1 MSVLDPNSTHQDNP
15 APKHEDERWM
25 SEALNQARQS
35 VGVASP
41 NPAVGCVLV
50 KGDTAVGRGF
60 HEYDRLDHAE
70 VVALKAAGGE
80 ARGATAYVTLE
91 PCCYTGRTGPCTE
104 ALIEAGVARVVVAT
118 GDPNPAVSG
127 QGIQRLRAAGITVNI
142 GVLAAQAQ
150 ELNDGFARYIQS
162 RLPFVT
168 LKAGLSLDGRSAPA
182 PGTTPVGVP
191 VMLTGVES
199 RMAVQNMR
207 HAADALIT
215 GINTV
220 LTDNP
225 LLSDRTGLP
234 RRRRLLRVV
243 LDSALRLRLDS
254 KLVRTVQDDVLVFCT
269 ISMSE
274 RQRALE
280 ALGVRVERV
289 EAGPG
294 GARVSLRRVIER
306 LGEMEIISAMIE
318 GGSQLASS
326 ALGFHTAD
334 KLSLFYSPIFL
345 GAAGVP
351 LFNSTE
357 SIKPDW
363 VRTSVRRIGQD
374 FWFEGYL
381 RDPWANT
388 CSPD

>member
-25 SEALNQARQS
+25 SEALDQGRQS

-127 QGIQRLRAAGITVNI
+127 QGIQRLRAAGITVDI